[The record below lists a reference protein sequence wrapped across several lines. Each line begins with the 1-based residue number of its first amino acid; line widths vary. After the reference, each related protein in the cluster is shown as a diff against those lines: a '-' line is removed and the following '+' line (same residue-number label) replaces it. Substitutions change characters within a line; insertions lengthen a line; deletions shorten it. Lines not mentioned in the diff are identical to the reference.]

1 VGKTSFHVADWLL
14 RASVLSEL
22 QVDRFQTGRNL
33 EEQFMLADTQT
44 APVSKKS
51 LWAGR
56 AMSALVILFL
66 TVDAVIKFVKPAP
79 APVLETFARLGWSLS
94 LSPVLGTILLVSTA
108 LYVIPNTS
116 ALGAILLTGYLGG
129 AVATHF
135 RVGDP
140 LFSHVLFPTYL
151 GVLLWGGLY
160 LREPRLRALIP
171 LRTPKAT

>member
-1 VGKTSFHVADWLL
+1 MPS
-14 RASVLSEL
+14 
-22 QVDRFQTGRNL
+22 
-33 EEQFMLADTQT
+33 DTQT

-56 AMSALVILFL
+56 IMSGLVIAFL
-66 TVDAVIKFVKPAP
+66 AVDVVIKFVKPAP

-94 LSPVLGTILLVSTA
+94 LGPVLGMILLVSTA

-116 ALGAILLTGYLGG
+116 VLGAILLTGYLGG

-140 LFSHVLFPTYL
+140 LFSHILFPTYL

-160 LREPRLRALIP
+160 LREPRLRALLP
-171 LRTPKAT
+171 LRSPKAPSQAR